1 MVGEVE
7 EVAVAGD
14 DVVGLGGAGERDQI
28 VVVGVRGDIGRVG
41 RVGEDGGVGGD
52 SVDERDGE
60 RGGDEPL
67 QFGRART
74 SASSSSR
81 AGLAM
86 SSKRSLI
93 QAVRICRGGPA
104 GEIAADTS
112 TLASRTARTRR
123 YRRLGARRSRRMAC
137 SSLLASSIA

>member
-1 MVGEVE
+1 MWVGEVE

-14 DVVGLGGAGERDQI
+14 DVVGVGGAGERDQV
-28 VVVGVRGDIGRVG
+28 VVVGVRGDTGRLG
-41 RVGEDGGVGGD
+41 RVGEDGGD

-67 QFGRART
+67 QLRAGEDVGEFVEQ
-74 SASSSSR
+74 S
-81 AGLAM
+81 GLAM

-112 TLASRTARTRR
+112 TLGSRTARKRR
-123 YRRLGARRSRRMAC
+123 YRRLAARRSRRIAC
-137 SSLLASSIA
+137 SSLLASSTA